1 MRVRLGNYST
11 LEPFNEVKFGDR
23 GAGRS
28 RMRCRRWL
36 PRALGVDL
44 LQFKF
49 TMGLGWMNPYLPTL
63 IWKLI
68 ESIRR
73 GIVKT

>member
-1 MRVRLGNYST
+1 MRVRLDNYST
-11 LEPFNEVKFGDR
+11 LGPLNEVKFGDR

-28 RMRCRRWL
+28 RMRWL
-36 PRALGVDL
+36 PRALRVDS

-68 ESIRR
+68 EGIRR